1 MYLYNNQ
8 YGVTTIMN
16 SQQTKSRRSQSE
28 GVEVGEESAVVG
40 ADLLFVVV
48 FSVVE
53 VWNHDRLQPLEDVYL
68 CAVLNKLSIKFSSC
82 SVF

>member
-1 MYLYNNQ
+1 MRNETCFE
-8 YGVTTIMN
+8 GSTIIN
-16 SQQTKSRRSQSE
+16 SQQTKSWRSQSE

-53 VWNHDRLQPLEDVYL
+53 VWNHDRLQPLEDVCL
-68 CAVLNKLSIKFSSC
+68 CAVLT
-82 SVF
+82 